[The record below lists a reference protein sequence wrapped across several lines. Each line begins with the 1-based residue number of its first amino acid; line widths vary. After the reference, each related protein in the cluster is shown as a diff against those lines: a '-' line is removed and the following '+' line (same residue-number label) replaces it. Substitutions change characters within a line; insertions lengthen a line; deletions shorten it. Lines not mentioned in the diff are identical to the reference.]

1 MVNSYQIISN
11 EIRRGVEMAVSYNG
25 LWKLLI
31 DKNMKKMDL
40 IEKVG
45 ISSSTLAKMSKGE
58 TVSLTILEKI
68 CDKLDCDFGD
78 IINYEKN
85 KVESKKL

>member
-1 MVNSYQIISN
+1 
-11 EIRRGVEMAVSYNG
+11 MAISYNG

-40 IEKVG
+40 VEKVG
-45 ISSSTLAKMSKGE
+45 ISSSSLAKMSKGE
-58 TVSLTILEKI
+58 AVSISVLEKM
-68 CDKLDCDFGD
+68 CDALDCDFGD

-85 KVESKKL
+85 RIGENDKL

>member
-1 MVNSYQIISN
+1 
-11 EIRRGVEMAVSYNG
+11 MAVSYNG

-40 IEKVG
+40 VEKVG

-58 TVSLTILEKI
+58 AVSMSVLEKI
-68 CDKLDCDFGD
+68 CDTLDCDFGD
-78 IINYEKN
+78 IISYERRGH
-85 KVESKKL
+85 